1 MFPAFPPLVFEPLFR
16 SYLWGGRN
24 LATKLQKN
32 LPAEGI
38 WAESWEIVDHP
49 QGQSIVESGP
59 WQGWSLGQLVQEHPT
74 AILGNRYNSSIRSAL
89 PAEAISRFPLLLKYL
104 DCQNVLSV
112 QVHPDDAYGSQMKV
126 PDLGKTE
133 AWYIIDA
140 QPGSVLYAG
149 LKEGVSRTDL
159 EQAIRFGKTQDC
171 LHVLSPSPGDCIFI
185 PAGTVH
191 ALGAGLVVAEIQQAS
206 DCTFRLYDW
215 DRVDASGSSRP
226 LHIEQALEVIDF
238 DRGPVDPIRTDSIG
252 IDRIE
257 TLVQCDKFR
266 LMRLSKPQSY
276 ELDLSTCNVIAV
288 PQGTASLETP
298 HGQIE
303 LRMGQSAL
311 VPHACGQAKVTLSS
325 DSTVLVAEPVSASVP
340 PEGGSQ

>member
-1 MFPAFPPLVFEPLFR
+1 MFQAFPPLVFAPLFR
-16 SYLWGGRN
+16 SYLWGGRR
-24 LATKLQKN
+24 LATKLGKN

-49 QGQSIVESGP
+49 QGQSIVQAGP
-59 WQGWSLGQLVQEHPT
+59 WQGWSLGQLVQEHPV
-74 AILGNRYNSSIRSAL
+74 AILGSRSYSSIGSAR

-112 QVHPDDAYGSQMKV
+112 QVHPDDAYGSQMRT

-140 QPGSVLYAG
+140 QPGSLLYAG
-149 LKEGVSRTDL
+149 LKDGVSQADL
-159 EQAIRFGKTQDC
+159 AQAIRAGKTEDC
-171 LHVLSPSPGDCIFI
+171 LHALRPSPGDCIFI

-215 DRVDASGSSRP
+215 DRVDASGSPRP

-238 DRGPVDPIRTDSIG
+238 DRGPVDPILPVSRG
-252 IDRIE
+252 VGLGE
-257 TLVQCDKFR
+257 KLVDCDKFR
-266 LMRLSKPQSY
+266 LTRLSQSASY
-276 ELDLSTCNVIAV
+276 ELDLSTCQIVAV
-288 PQGTASLETP
+288 PQGTATLETD

-303 LRMGQSAL
+303 LLTGQSAL
-311 VPHACGQAKVTLSS
+311 VPHACGQAKLTVGCDTTVLAAQPVFAS
-325 DSTVLVAEPVSASVP
+325 DSFC
-340 PEGGSQ
+340 GGTP

>member
-1 MFPAFPPLVFEPLFR
+1 
-16 SYLWGGRN
+16 
-24 LATKLQKN
+24 
-32 LPAEGI
+32 
-38 WAESWEIVDHP
+38 
-49 QGQSIVESGP
+49 
-59 WQGWSLGQLVQEHPT
+59 
-74 AILGNRYNSSIRSAL
+74 L

-112 QVHPDDAYGSQMKV
+112 QVHPDDAYGSQMKT

-140 QPGSVLYAG
+140 QPGSLLYAG
-149 LKEGVSRTDL
+149 LKQGVSRTDL
-159 EQAIRFGKTQDC
+159 EQAIRLGRTQDC

-226 LHIEQALEVIDF
+226 LHIQQALEVIDF
-238 DRGPVDPIRTDSIG
+238 DRGPVDPIKPVSAG
-252 IDRIE
+252 VAMGE
-257 TLVQCDKFR
+257 KLVHCDKFR
-266 LMRLSKPQSY
+266 LTRLSKPESY

-288 PQGTASLETP
+288 PRGTATLDTN

-303 LRMGQSAL
+303 LRIGQSAL
-311 VPHACGQAKVTLSS
+311 IPHACGQAKLTLGS
-325 DSTVLVAEPVSASVP
+325 DTTVLVAEPALGSEPSL
-340 PEGGSQ
+340 GGKR